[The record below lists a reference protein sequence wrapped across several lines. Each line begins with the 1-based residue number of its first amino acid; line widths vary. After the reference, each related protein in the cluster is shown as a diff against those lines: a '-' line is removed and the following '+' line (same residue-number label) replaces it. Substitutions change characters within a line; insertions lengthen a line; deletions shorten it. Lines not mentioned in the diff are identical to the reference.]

1 MWFCRTN
8 DIVQKKDII
17 EHDHDVFVW
26 IDWRILS
33 GAYRT
38 ARSPHVFPDL
48 VERLN
53 LHPMAIP
60 AHSWCL
66 VERSERM
73 EVFGHKIFSRGP
85 SMWLVSIAAL
95 LRR

>member
-33 GAYRT
+33 SAYRT

-48 VERLN
+48 MERLEAAISAKECDVQSGDEPFSPG
-53 LHPMAIP
+53 LTLQGSCDIVRTDGGGIIP
-60 AHSWCL
+60 AS
-66 VERSERM
+66 
-73 EVFGHKIFSRGP
+73 
-85 SMWLVSIAAL
+85 
-95 LRR
+95 